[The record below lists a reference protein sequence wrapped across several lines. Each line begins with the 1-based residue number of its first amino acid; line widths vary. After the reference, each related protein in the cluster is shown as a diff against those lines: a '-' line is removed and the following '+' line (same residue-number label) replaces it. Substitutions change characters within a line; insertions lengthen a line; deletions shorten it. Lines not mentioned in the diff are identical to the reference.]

1 MSDYMF
7 MLESHLSNEQNHAVS
22 VVEAAAGEA
31 GARVFLSGGAMRDM
45 MGGFPIRDLDFTV
58 DGDTTK
64 LIKALV
70 ARSGAQV
77 LTVEENR
84 KATAVR
90 LAAGLI
96 IEIRAAHTA
105 RYAKSGGKPQTQLAG
120 IHEDLRG
127 RDFTINS
134 IALSLNSGSR
144 GLLLDPTNGL
154 ADLERREL
162 RANSNYSLYD
172 DPARVLRL
180 FRLQARIGF
189 ALDPRTQQ
197 QYENVREA
205 RLETKIPARSLL
217 AELHRM
223 ADEPNPVQL
232 LEILERERLLTL
244 FSPALTGPKLN
255 LAGFARLEKVRQTI
269 PYDVE
274 LPVDHF
280 GLFCF
285 ILTEKLTP
293 KEKAAMAQQLEMSAE
308 EIDRWQ
314 KLDAR
319 SKRLE
324 TQLKAANLKR
334 ASLVYKTLRS
344 QPGELVLL
352 LLLRSGQRLVHDR
365 IKNYLYKYAP
375 AANEVRDRDLEHLH
389 LDPASAQ
396 FRKAKDEMIFSR
408 LDARVRKVA
417 PGEGEDL
424 SEPAPAPGPAPTLAR
439 R

>member
-7 MLESHLSNEQNHAVS
+7 MLESHLSNEQNDAVS
-22 VVEAAAGEA
+22 VIEAAAGEA

-45 MGGFPIRDLDFTV
+45 LGGFPIRDLDFTV
-58 DGDTTK
+58 DGDTGG

-70 ARSGAQV
+70 ANTGAQV
-77 LTVEENR
+77 LWAEENR
-84 KATAVR
+84 KATSVR
-90 LAAGLI
+90 LENGLVV
-96 IEIRAAHTA
+96 EIRAAHIA
-105 RYAKSGGKPQTQLAG
+105 RYAKPGGKPQIQPAG

-134 IALSLNSGSR
+134 IALSLNFGSR

-162 RANSNYSLYD
+162 RADSNYSLYD
-172 DPARVLRL
+172 DPSRVLRL
-180 FRLQARIGF
+180 FRLQARLGF
-189 ALDPRTQQ
+189 SLDPRTQQ

-205 RLETKIPARSLL
+205 RLEAKIPARVLL

-232 LEILERERLLTL
+232 LELLERERLLTL
-244 FSPALTGPKLN
+244 FSPALTGAKLN
-255 LAGFARLEKVRQTI
+255 LAGFARLEKIRQTL

-274 LPVDHF
+274 LPVDNF
-280 GLFCF
+280 GLFCLV
-285 ILTEKLTP
+285 LTEKLTP
-293 KEKAAMAQQLEMSAE
+293 KERSAMAQQLDMSTA

-314 KLDAR
+314 KLEAR
-319 SKRLE
+319 SRRLE
-324 TQLKAANLKR
+324 TLLKAANLKR

-365 IKNYLYKYAP
+365 IKNYLFRYAP
-375 AANEVRDRDLEHLH
+375 AANEVRDRDLDDLKLNPGSPE
-389 LDPASAQ
+389 
-396 FRKAKDEMIFSR
+396 FRRAKDELIFSR
-408 LDARVRKVA
+408 LDARVRKAA
-417 PGEGEDL
+417 PVEGE
-424 SEPAPAPGPAPTLAR
+424 EVTEAVPVPTPGLR